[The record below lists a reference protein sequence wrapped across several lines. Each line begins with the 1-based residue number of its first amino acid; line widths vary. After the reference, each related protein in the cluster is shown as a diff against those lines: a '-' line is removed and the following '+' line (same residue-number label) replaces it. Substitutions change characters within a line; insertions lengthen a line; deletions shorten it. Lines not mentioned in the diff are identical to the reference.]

1 MFQASLQLRRHQK
14 SRGWGTGQTP
24 ESSPKKKSP
33 REKNRLAGRPKT
45 RDSECPQGSPRRR
58 PQPSS
63 QSRLF
68 GPCLYLN
75 SVLCCLGCQCQKARW
90 LGNTHEILSSQV
102 QKTQEQAR
110 RNAHSLGRPARFGHR
125 RRSDRNMREA
135 GKSPFIS
142 VAATPQSFTATP

>member
-24 ESSPKKKSP
+24 KSSPKKKSP

-75 SVLCCLGCQCQKARW
+75 SVLCCLGCQCHKARW
-90 LGNTHEILSSQV
+90 LGNTHEIH
-102 QKTQEQAR
+102 QAR
-110 RNAHSLGRPARFGHR
+110 HRKLRNRRGAMHTPWAVPLVSDTDEDRIEICGRRVSLLLSR
-125 RRSDRNMREA
+125 
-135 GKSPFIS
+135 
-142 VAATPQSFTATP
+142 